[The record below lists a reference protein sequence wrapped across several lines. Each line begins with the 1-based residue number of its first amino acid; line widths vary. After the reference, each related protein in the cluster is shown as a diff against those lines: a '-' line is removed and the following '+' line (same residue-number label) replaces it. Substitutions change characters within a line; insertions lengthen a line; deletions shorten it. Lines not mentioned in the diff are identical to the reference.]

1 MLSSVEAR
9 FKHEAAYDSTCVGRR
24 FIGSVPRVD
33 TLVLSH
39 LPLQER
45 FPQKVKPRITMRP
58 RQAA

>member
-45 FPQKVKPRITMRP
+45 KGIGVFLNSEFATSE
-58 RQAA
+58 